1 MASVAEIVDQLS
13 EADRLLVAEKLVE
26 LDRKLERL
34 LKRDAAIADSLFR
47 FLKSKNPQA
56 ERLRDLIKEIS
67 KCHAP
72 PFHD

>member
-1 MASVAEIVDQLS
+1 MSDKIAEIVKS
-13 EADRLLVAEKLVE
+13 SPEADRALVTDKLVE

-67 KCHAP
+67 K
-72 PFHD
+72 